1 MFKISFAALAIVVAL
16 VAGQVVTT
24 AFADV
29 SNVLNKLDH
38 KER

>member
-16 VAGQVVTT
+16 TAGQVMTAAFEDVT
-24 AFADV
+24 
-29 SNVLNKLDH
+29 NVLNKLDH